1 MSYASYFFTG
11 VVRSGDKF
19 IARWDGEYV
28 GTYET
33 WAEANAALK
42 QKMRG

>member
-1 MSYASYFFTG
+1 MSYAKYFFTG
-11 VVRSGDKF
+11 VEPSGDKF

-28 GTYET
+28 GTYAT
-33 WAEANAALK
+33 WVEANTALK